1 MNLNGVEYYYER
13 NAQDDIIGLID
24 DSGNLVVT
32 YVYDSWGKLVS
43 INGTLK
49 DTVGVKNPYRYRGYR
64 YDNETGLYYLQSRY
78 YNPEWGRFINADVL
92 FGQYGELLSHNLYA
106 YCRNNPV
113 MLIDPSG
120 KGWYISNSK
129 LQTAIKVAIFAS
141 AINPTPAV
149 IISIGV
155 YKVYK
160 LIVAGSTALAARL
173 GAVGGIFF
181 AGAAAIIGYG
191 ILKEF
196 GWLILDALIQGK
208 GINIDFKRTRSGIAY
223 GVDIQIQ

>member
-1 MNLNGVEYYYER
+1 
-13 NAQDDIIGLID
+13 
-24 DSGNLVVT
+24 
-32 YVYDSWGKLVS
+32 LVS

-160 LIVAGSTALAARL
+160 LIVAGSTALAARI